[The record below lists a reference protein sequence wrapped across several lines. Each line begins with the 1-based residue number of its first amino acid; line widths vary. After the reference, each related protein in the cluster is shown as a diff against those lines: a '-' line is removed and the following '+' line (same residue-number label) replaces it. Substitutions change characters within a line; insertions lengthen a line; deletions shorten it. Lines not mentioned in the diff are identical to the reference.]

1 MNRMVDTHMGG
12 RRITLRE
19 SLIMLCALSVWLAVT
34 ALCVG
39 FRPEHGWLA
48 LLIAAL
54 FFCCRPTRR
63 LVVALLPFIVFGI
76 SYDWMNIVHNYEVNP
91 VDIRGLYEAEK
102 SLFGVTG
109 ADGVR
114 LTPNEYFAAN
124 RCGVMDFLGGV
135 FYLCWVPVPILFGLW
150 LYFGGR
156 VKPYLH
162 FSLVFLLVNLIGFAG
177 YYIHPA
183 APPWYVALHGFEF
196 QLGVPGDVAGLGAF
210 DSMTGL
216 GIFQGLYGRNAN
228 VFAAVPSLHS
238 AYTLVALIYSLRSR
252 APWWISTLLAVVT
265 AGIWFTA
272 VYTSHHYIIDVL
284 LGISCALLGFVLF
297 EYVLMRIPT
306 FSRFISRYA
315 SYVAPGRG
323 TQR

>member
-1 MNRMVDTHMGG
+1 MKMNSKV
-12 RRITLRE
+12 TLKE
-19 SLIMLCALSVWLAVT
+19 SLVMLCALAVWLAVT

-39 FRPEHGWLA
+39 FRTEHIWLA

-54 FFCCRPTRR
+54 FFACRPTRR

-91 VDIRGLYEAEK
+91 VDIRGLYESEK
-102 SLFGVTG
+102 QLFGITA
-109 ADGVR
+109 ADGTL
-114 LTPNEYFAAN
+114 LTPNEFFAMHRTAL
-124 RCGVMDFLGGV
+124 MDFLGGV
-135 FYLCWVPVPILFGLW
+135 FYLCWVPVPIIFGLW
-150 LYFGGR
+150 MYFSGK

-162 FSLVFLLVNLIGFAG
+162 FALVFLLVNLIGFAG

-183 APPWYVALHGFEF
+183 APPWYVALHGFDF
-196 QLGVPGDVAGLGAF
+196 RLGVPGDVAGLGAF
-210 DSMTGL
+210 DEMTGL

-238 AYTLVALIYSLRSR
+238 AYTLVAFIYAMRSR
-252 APWWISTLLAVVT
+252 SGLPWTLALGIIT

-284 LGISCALLGFVLF
+284 LGITTALAGFLLF
-297 EYVLMRIPT
+297 EYVLMRVPA
-306 FSRFISRYA
+306 FSRFIGRYA
-315 SYVAPGRG
+315 AYVSPR
-323 TQR
+323 